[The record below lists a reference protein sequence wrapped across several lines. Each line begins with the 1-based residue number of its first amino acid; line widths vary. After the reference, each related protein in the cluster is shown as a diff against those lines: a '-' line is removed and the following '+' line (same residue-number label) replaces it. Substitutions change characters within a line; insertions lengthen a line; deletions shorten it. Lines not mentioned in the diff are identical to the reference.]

1 MGVAARVPSMSSVDA
16 LAEMVEQAAH
26 RRRRSLES
34 ATMSVLMIQLLG
46 ALWLLQPTVGSLLEG
61 QQRPLGPE
69 TVGGAILALLFAL
82 ILLDLVDDAPRTRT
96 RVAAL
101 ATIGAPAFA
110 VIAIAAYQPD
120 LAGAVAFATFIVVG
134 GIAYQH
140 SERTLRGRLD
150 VMRFRSSMG
159 ILGVILSLSLTLG
172 LGLEGVPLIGAGAVM
187 VLGLVRSGADWFLL
201 DDDRSERRR
210 FARRLDDLEAR
221 LLDLRAAGAPVDQAA
236 SLAMT
241 AAEEGHLDPE
251 YGHRLIDHAEEDI
264 ERSLALSEDIGIIE
278 SESRASIEEAER
290 IAPEVRRPRSAFDQ
304 GIRERELGSLR
315 EAESLFRQA
324 KKRALEVIEWWA
336 VARDAIEDAEAA
348 LGAASGENVADLKD
362 QVAEARRMLRK
373 ERLKEAAELAASI
386 PAQVE
391 AVGEVLLR
399 AESVIAEAASDLE
412 RAEGMVLDDLNARL
426 EQARSALGAGDAST
440 AIGLADGIRRS
451 LVEDREAMD
460 VVRRAMKGR
469 TTLMKRIKER
479 PDAEAWHARLQIV
492 DDAMAR
498 QEWTVARAELERLT
512 SGLDRHADAVKE
524 ATEMLAFVE
533 EIWGTLR
540 NQALASSIPAD
551 DEGMIEIDA
560 AVGRAREAIQ
570 EGRHEDGLREL
581 GVSDEA
587 MERLR
592 RRV

>member
-1 MGVAARVPSMSSVDA
+1 MVASTH
-16 LAEMVEQAAH
+16 Q
-26 RRRRSLES
+26 
-34 ATMSVLMIQLLG
+34 
-46 ALWLLQPTVGSLLEG
+46 GSLLEG

-101 ATIGAPAFA
+101 ATIAPAFA

-120 LAGAVAFATFIVVG
+120 LAGAVAFATFIFVG
-134 GIAYQH
+134 GIAYH
-140 SERTLRGRLD
+140 HFSERTLRGRLD

-172 LGLEGVPLIGAGAVM
+172 LGLEGVPLIGAGARM

-264 ERSLALSEDIGIIE
+264 ERSLALSEDIRDHRVRIE
-278 SESRASIEEAER
+278 GLHRGSRANR
-290 IAPEVRRPRSAFDQ
+290 TRVRRPRSAFDQ
-304 GIRERELGSLR
+304 GIGERELGSLR

-373 ERLKEAAELAASI
+373 ERLKEAAELAPSI

-399 AESVIAEAASDLE
+399 AESVIAEVASDLE
-412 RAEGMVLDDLNARL
+412 RAEGMVLDDLIARL

>member
-1 MGVAARVPSMSSVDA
+1 MSSVDA

-120 LAGAVAFATFIVVG
+120 LAGAVAFATFIFVG
-134 GIAYQH
+134 GIAYHH

-241 AAEEGHLDPE
+241 AARGRP
-251 YGHRLIDHAEEDI
+251 
-264 ERSLALSEDIGIIE
+264 
-278 SESRASIEEAER
+278 
-290 IAPEVRRPRSAFDQ
+290 PRSR
-304 GIRERELGSLR
+304 IRTST
-315 EAESLFRQA
+315 
-324 KKRALEVIEWWA
+324 
-336 VARDAIEDAEAA
+336 D
-348 LGAASGENVADLKD
+348 
-362 QVAEARRMLRK
+362 
-373 ERLKEAAELAASI
+373 
-386 PAQVE
+386 
-391 AVGEVLLR
+391 
-399 AESVIAEAASDLE
+399 
-412 RAEGMVLDDLNARL
+412 
-426 EQARSALGAGDAST
+426 RSC
-440 AIGLADGIRRS
+440 
-451 LVEDREAMD
+451 
-460 VVRRAMKGR
+460 
-469 TTLMKRIKER
+469 
-479 PDAEAWHARLQIV
+479 
-492 DDAMAR
+492 
-498 QEWTVARAELERLT
+498 
-512 SGLDRHADAVKE
+512 
-524 ATEMLAFVE
+524 
-533 EIWGTLR
+533 
-540 NQALASSIPAD
+540 
-551 DEGMIEIDA
+551 
-560 AVGRAREAIQ
+560 
-570 EGRHEDGLREL
+570 
-581 GVSDEA
+581 
-587 MERLR
+587 
-592 RRV
+592 